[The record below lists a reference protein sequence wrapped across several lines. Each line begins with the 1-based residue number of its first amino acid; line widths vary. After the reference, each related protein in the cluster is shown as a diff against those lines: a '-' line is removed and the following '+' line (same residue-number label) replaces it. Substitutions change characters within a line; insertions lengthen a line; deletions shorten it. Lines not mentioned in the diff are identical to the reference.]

1 MAIFLKAYQGY
12 SGPLTP
18 PFERMLVIFRYAL
31 ADVFKSRLFVAFFF
45 ISLLLPLLLMCAIY
59 VYHNLELLLQFEVT
73 PDDLAVIDGNAF
85 ALVMQIPQNFLL
97 FVMVMV
103 IGPTM
108 ISPDLRNNALPLYLS
123 RPINKASYIFGKL
136 LVLLFLGSLIS
147 WVPALLLVFVQ
158 AYLAGGPW
166 LGDNLHIPLAAVV
179 TSLSWIVTLSLVAFA
194 VSAFV
199 KWKAMARMAFFG
211 ILLLGSITGEII
223 EQVFTDGLGGYLVN
237 IFAGQEVL
245 MTALY
250 QADSDLLGF
259 VPHMDTEVAVLQF
272 LAFSLVALVLLTR
285 RIRAFQVVS

>member
-1 MAIFLKAYQGY
+1 M
-12 SGPLTP
+12 
-18 PFERMLVIFRYAL
+18 
-31 ADVFKSRLFVAFFF
+31 
-45 ISLLLPLLLMCAIY
+45 
-59 VYHNLELLLQFEVT
+59 
-73 PDDLAVIDGNAF
+73 
-85 ALVMQIPQNFLL
+85 
-97 FVMVMV
+97 
-103 IGPTM
+103 
-108 ISPDLRNNALPLYLS
+108 
-123 RPINKASYIFGKL
+123 
-136 LVLLFLGSLIS
+136 LLFLGSLIS